1 MAFRRGF
8 GAAAAAALALTV
20 AGPAYAAPAQ
30 PIPEG
35 PRAATLPRFIGGP
48 FTPQPVAS
56 PDPPRHPFMA
66 PNGRSEVHV
75 DAYQTDVHQG
85 LGPLGNGTSRTDT
98 FLEGDCGSVTFD
110 SQGRIVTVCVGVEG
124 PKLVLMDARSLDT
137 LAIMPLPPRQP
148 GTGGSAGIF
157 NDFAGGGYFY
167 LDDQDRAVI
176 PTTTRHVYVVAE
188 TPAPGFTL
196 QKDYDLSGAMA
207 SSGDKIISALPDWSG
222 RIWFASIQGV
232 LGTIDPASGVHAIAL
247 GEPISNSFAV
257 DDTGGVFVVTT
268 KALYRLDAGPAGTPV
283 VTWRE
288 AYQNSGIA
296 KPGQSD
302 AGSGTTPT
310 LMGSDYVSILD
321 NADPMNVVVYRRA
334 QAVSGSRLVCTA
346 PVFDKGASS
355 SDQSLIGTATS
366 MVAEN
371 NYGYS
376 GPAATQNGA
385 TTKPGLQRVD
395 IDAGGTGCHTVW
407 RSNEIA
413 PTVVP
418 KLSAAAGL
426 VYTYT
431 KDPQPDNADAWYLT
445 AIDFRTGR
453 TVFKALAGEGLGHN
467 NNYAPVTLGPDA
479 TAYVGTLGGLV
490 ALRDARGPAA
500 AGGPASPASGG
511 RPAPKPR
518 RPKLTLRIKR
528 RRNGGAR
535 LTLTGRDARLVIE
548 ADFRAGRRVVR
559 RDLRAPFTATLSRRT
574 LRKARGRLAVEA
586 LLGDGRRTTKS
597 RRLRTRK

>member
-1 MAFRRGF
+1 MAFRRGT
-8 GAAAAAALALTV
+8 AALATAAWVLF
-20 AGPAYAAPAQ
+20 AAAPAGAAPPQ

-35 PRAATLPRFIGGP
+35 PAASSLARFIGGP
-48 FTPQPVAS
+48 FTPQPVVS
-56 PDPPRHPFMA
+56 PDPPRNPFMA
-66 PNGRSEVHV
+66 PNGRPELHV

-85 LGPLGNGTSRTDT
+85 LGPLGNGTTRLDT

-124 PKLVLMDARSLDT
+124 PKLALLDPHTLET
-137 LAIMPLPPRQP
+137 LALMPLPPRQP

-167 LDDQDRAVI
+167 LDNQDRAVI
-176 PTTTRHVYVVAE
+176 PTTTRHIYVVDE
-188 TPAPGFTL
+188 TPAPGFSIEH
-196 QKDYDLSGAMA
+196 DYDVSGSLA
-207 SSGDKIISALPDWSG
+207 SSSDKIISALPDWSG

-232 LGTIDPASGVHAIAL
+232 IGTIDPASGAVHTLPL

-257 DDTGGVFVVTT
+257 DETGGVYVVTT
-268 KALYRLDAGPAGTPV
+268 KALYRLDADGSGTPV

-288 AYQNSGIA
+288 IYQNSGIA

-310 LMGSDYVSILD
+310 LMGRDYVSILD

-334 QAVSGSRLVCTA
+334 KGVSGSRLVCTS

-371 NYGYS
+371 NYGYT
-376 GPAATQNGA
+376 GPTATQNGA

-395 IDAGGTGCHTVW
+395 IDADGNGCHTVW

-413 PTVVP
+413 PTIVP

-431 KDPQPDNADAWYLT
+431 KDPQPNNADAWYLT

-453 TVFKALAGEGLGHN
+453 TVYKALGGEGFGHN

-479 TAYVGTLGGLV
+479 TAYVGVLGGLV
-490 ALRDARGPAA
+490 ALRDTRGPAA
-500 AGGPASPASGG
+500 SGG
-511 RPAPKPR
+511 GQSGTNGPVGRRPP
-518 RPKLTLRIKR
+518 RPKLGLRVR
-528 RRNGGAR
+528 RLRHGRLR
-535 LTLTGRDARLVIE
+535 LTLVGRDLRGVIE
-548 ADFRAGRRVVR
+548 ADFRAGLRRVR
-559 RDLRAPFTATLSRRT
+559 RDLRPPFTAIVSRRAVRRAHRKVGVDVMLADGRRASRTRT
-574 LRKARGRLAVEA
+574 LR
-586 LLGDGRRTTKS
+586 RR
-597 RRLRTRK
+597 